1 MSAYS
6 KHGSTHTY
14 RSLYNQSQ
22 MPIKQYKSLK
32 AHYFESPVNY
42 KNTTVPGSS
51 SNPSADGCAR
61 ILRQQLK
68 GNGDESMG
76 VPSEASS
83 SGTLPAARL
92 HNPAP
97 SQRAVPP
104 GGWRVK
110 HGLCS
115 RDLQG
120 IRAPVPS
127 PARRRGCHGHGSCHR
142 RGHGAQGRRVRP
154 TCQPGGGQTAW
165 RPLHISRFEK

>member
-68 GNGDESMG
+68 GNGEESMG

-104 GGWRVK
+104 AGWRVK

-115 RDLQG
+115 RDLSRQAPRMP
-120 IRAPVPS
+120 RAQELPQAGARRS
-127 PARRRGCHGHGSCHR
+127 GEACASHLPAR
-142 RGHGAQGRRVRP
+142 GRADRVASTP
-154 TCQPGGGQTAW
+154 HFT
-165 RPLHISRFEK
+165 F